1 MTGKPGATFRQFQGM
16 SSLYPALLC
25 GLLGLGITLLLIPL
39 LRSEFFRRFA
49 GGTAR
54 DFHHE
59 HEAAVP
65 RWGGL
70 AFAVSLLVVGTGIS
84 LFAPENDSGDKT
96 YIRIVMVGGA
106 LAMFGLGFWDDL
118 KPIGAR
124 RKLVAQVLLATAVY
138 FAGLRIDSFQNP
150 LTGEI
155 WYFGGWG
162 LLVTILWL
170 VGITNLINLIDGI
183 DGLAGGICLMLM
195 ALLVY
200 VGHSGNG
207 FPLLASVMVGS
218 LVGFLRYNFPPAK
231 IYMGDGGAYMLGFLI
246 GEMTIAC
253 SHKGTVAAALIA
265 PLFVLTLPI
274 LDVSFAIIRRG
285 LKGLPIFRP
294 DRRHIHHRL
303 LGMGFSHRRAVLV
316 LYCFTV
322 CFLAL
327 GFVAYTARGRTV
339 AVAFGVAMLILL
351 FTAGRFK
358 FSREWFSV
366 GRVLGN
372 SLRMRQEVRYATALA
387 NWLTLEG
394 GRVRSVETLWASF
407 LFAAQRLG
415 FGYVRLELADG
426 ERTWSLPGTHQA
438 WHAAEFD
445 FQRRGAGRLELRA
458 VDCRTNSEGCL
469 LIGREVAQATLCS
482 CVAKPEIFEMMAELL
497 AESWLKAGQQWRAE
511 RQLPLAFAARVTA
524 DRGQLSRTF
533 QPVMELAPLPG
544 ESAKP
549 SVNT

>member
-1 MTGKPGATFRQFQGM
+1 M
-16 SSLYPALLC
+16 SSLYPALFC

-39 LRSEFFRRFA
+39 LRSEFFRRVA
-49 GGTAR
+49 SGAAR
-54 DFHHE
+54 DFHHG
-59 HEAAVP
+59 HETAVP
-65 RWGGL
+65 RWGGV
-70 AFAVSLLVVGTGIS
+70 AFAVSLLVGGIGIS
-84 LFAPENDSGDKT
+84 IFTSGTDSGDKT
-96 YIRIVMVGGA
+96 YIRIVMLGGA
-106 LAMFGLGFWDDL
+106 LAMFGVGFWDDL
-118 KPIGAR
+118 KPLGAR
-124 RKLVAQVLLATAVY
+124 RKLVAQILLAMAVY
-138 FAGLRIDSFQNP
+138 FGGLRIDSFQNP
-150 LTGEI
+150 LSGEI

-195 ALLVY
+195 ALMVY
-200 VGHSGNG
+200 VGHAGNG
-207 FPLLASVMVGS
+207 FPLLASVMLGS

-274 LDVSFAIIRRG
+274 LDVSLAILRRG

-303 LGMGFSHRRAVLV
+303 LGMGFSHRRAVLT

-327 GFVAYTARGRTV
+327 GFVAYVARGRAV
-339 AVAFGVAMLILL
+339 AVAFGLATLILL

-415 FGYVRLELADG
+415 FGYVRLKLVDG
-426 ERTWSLPGTHQA
+426 DRVWTLPGTHTA
-438 WHAAEFD
+438 WHAAQFD
-445 FQRRGAGRLELRA
+445 FQKQGLGRLELRA
-458 VDCRTNSEGCL
+458 LDCKTNSEGCL
-469 LIGREVAQATLCS
+469 LMGRETANATLCS
-482 CVAKPEIFEMMAELL
+482 CVAKPEIFEMVAELL
-497 AESWLKAGQQWRAE
+497 AESWLKAGQQWCAE
-511 RQLPLAFAARVTA
+511 RQLPMAFAAAVTA
-524 DRGQLSRTF
+524 DRDQLSRAF
-533 QPVMELAPLPG
+533 RPVMELAPLSG
-544 ESAKP
+544 EPAKP
-549 SVNT
+549 SVNA